1 MVKRQLPLIILA
13 VVAVLLMAVKFL
25 NFGEFGANTIKEL
38 DTWSQVT
45 YEFAFLLGAINFF
58 RLHYS
63 NVTRKRTKWVYSG
76 IALAAMIISTV
87 IILINGVNGELS
99 VFVVEKIAD
108 RIDSAIYALLGFYVC
123 SAAYRSFKLKNLEAT
138 ILLAAAVLLMLA
150 QAPIG
155 DAMFPGI
162 SKVGEW
168 IVSVPNSAG
177 MRGIRLGA
185 GIGAYAASIRVVLG
199 LERSWT
205 GSGS

>member
-1 MVKRQLPLIILA
+1 MVKRQLPLIVLA
-13 VVAVLLMAVKFL
+13 VTAILLMSVKFFNL
-25 NFGEFGANTIKEL
+25 GEFGAATIKEL
-38 DTWSQVT
+38 DAWSQVT
-45 YEFAFLLGAINFF
+45 YEFAFLLGAINFT

-63 NVTRKRTKWVYSG
+63 NVSRKRTKWVYSA
-76 IALAAMIISTV
+76 IALGAMIISTIV
-87 IILINGVNGELS
+87 ILINGVKGEIS
-99 VFVVEKIAD
+99 MFIVENIAD

-138 ILLAAAVLLMLA
+138 ILLASAVLLMLA

-168 IVSVPNSAG
+168 ILTVPNSAG

-185 GIGAYAASIRVVLG
+185 GIGAYAASIRVILG